1 MLPITK
7 VPFPNGSY
15 RNGVCRALWI
25 LSVLKQNKNFCF
37 FFFLAGQFPMVAA
50 SWGGGGQ
57 RSEQC
62 SKAYPFSGQQR
73 SSFFSRPLKRGIYG
87 IHLASLTTAL
97 GHATCFMPKG
107 LNFLF
112 HSYKCCYFC
121 AIPARRW
128 STAATM
134 MRSNAEH
141 RVAKPKNHID
151 T

>member
-1 MLPITK
+1 MVCLGRLMAEITSITNLLIRAFK
-7 VPFPNGSY
+7 RCLKCLFLQMFACLCLAVAGST
-15 RNGVCRALWI
+15 
-25 LSVLKQNKNFCF
+25 F
-37 FFFLAGQFPMVAA
+37 
-50 SWGGGGQ
+50 
-57 RSEQC
+57 
-62 SKAYPFSGQQR
+62 
-73 SSFFSRPLKRGIYG
+73 RPLRGGIYG

-141 RVAKPKNHID
+141 RAAKPKNHID